1 MFAIATNSSRNRH
14 LIKLKTKPHSTICE
28 TKNILNFF
36 SVKKLQKAP
45 RLAIFSDS
53 LNAFFWKQVMKD
65 IERSQKWLLFY
76 LYNNWKH
83 LWAFDFVR
91 QEIWSSHIR
100 KMVDK
105 ICFLLS
111 FFYER
116 FFESVRERIKKKGVE
131 RLLFCLVL
139 Y

>member
-53 LNAFFWKQVMKD
+53 LNAFLKVGF
-65 IERSQKWLLFY
+65 E
-76 LYNNWKH
+76 
-83 LWAFDFVR
+83 
-91 QEIWSSHIR
+91 SH
-100 KMVDK
+100 KKKLNMA
-105 ICFLLS
+105 S
-111 FFYER
+111 FFA
-116 FFESVRERIKKKGVE
+116 
-131 RLLFCLVL
+131 CNNT
-139 Y
+139 